1 MNYTPL
7 FEAQNAPRYKRQAM
21 IRDYE
26 ETYNCNLVVMVD
38 HVTASSVTMLSECL
52 HDVDADKDLHLLL
65 RSLGGDPEAAIR
77 LIRMC
82 QDATDKKFVVVVPEM
97 AKSAA
102 TIMSLGAHQI
112 IMGPTSDLGPIDP
125 QVLAGDRGYV
135 SAKDLI
141 AAVESVLNDIQMNP
155 NTMQVHAAMLGGID
169 ATMVQFARSALD
181 RTGDIALQAVQSNPD
196 LTEEEVT
203 ERCDKIKGPLIDSP
217 KMHAA
222 VIGAREAEAAG
233 LPVKR
238 LTGSDAQWKAI
249 QGLWARYFVLGN
261 SDKMLAYEGRKASQV
276 FVLQ

>member
-7 FEAQNAPRYKRQAM
+7 FEAQQAPRYKRQAM
-21 IRDYE
+21 IREYE
-26 ETYNCNLVVMVD
+26 EKYDCNLVVMVD
-38 HVTASSVTMLSECL
+38 HVTANSITMLAECL
-52 HDVDADKDLHLLL
+52 HDVDADKDLHLML

-82 QDATDKKFVVVVPEM
+82 QDATNKSFVIVVPEM

-141 AAVESVLNDIQMNP
+141 AAVESVLRDIQMNP

-196 LTEEEVT
+196 LSEEEVKA
-203 ERCDKIKGPLIDSP
+203 RCEEIKGPLIDSP

-222 VIGAREAEAAG
+222 VIGAREAIAAG

-238 LTGSDAQWKAI
+238 LVGSDEQWKAI

-261 SDKMLAYEGRKASQV
+261 PNQLLAYEGRKASQV
-276 FVLQ
+276 FGPH